1 MGVNALFASATAGL
15 VRRLPDLQITVFDTA
30 KGVRSEKAWVDDR
43 DPVLLRFIGFR
54 TGRRF

>member
-1 MGVNALFASATAGL
+1 MRVNAFFASVTAGL
-15 VRRLPDLQITVFDTA
+15 VRRLPDLQLTIFDTA